1 MVLAGDNTED
11 QAVQVCGAWV
21 RRSGAV
27 ASWAGGF
34 GPAYGGD
41 ELNEDEYI
49 AFLEHKLRK
58 LNFLVA
64 TSRGI
69 EQDTRE
75 GLDRVLK
82 SDTYLDIEME
92 GE

>member
-1 MVLAGDNTED
+1 LSE
-11 QAVQVCGAWV
+11 
-21 RRSGAV
+21 
-27 ASWAGGF
+27 
-34 GPAYGGD
+34 
-41 ELNEDEYI
+41 EEYI
-49 AFLEHKLRK
+49 AFLEHKMRK

>member
-1 MVLAGDNTED
+1 MSE
-11 QAVQVCGAWV
+11 
-21 RRSGAV
+21 
-27 ASWAGGF
+27 
-34 GPAYGGD
+34 
-41 ELNEDEYI
+41 EEYI

-58 LNFLVA
+58 LQFLIV
-64 TSRGI
+64 TGRGI

-82 SDTYLDIEME
+82 SDSYLGIEME